1 MRIHQRVLMFLTLNI
16 LFCGWAMARQSDP
29 DLMEIN
35 RERIALNTTGML
47 VLGGWA
53 VSNIAVG
60 SIGMARS
67 GGRTRYFHQMN
78 AAWNTVNLAIAGFGY
93 YGLKNSA
100 LDVSLSETI
109 SEFHNFEKIL
119 LFNAG
124 LDVGYIALGAFLWER
139 GLRKQNNRLT
149 GYGQSLILQGAFLF
163 SFDMILWLLN
173 MNQSGA
179 LMKIV
184 DSIQFTGTGMA
195 LQVTF

>member
-1 MRIHQRVLMFLTLNI
+1 MRIHQKVLMFLTLNI
-16 LFCGWAMARQSDP
+16 LFCGWAMARQADP

-124 LDVGYIALGAFLWER
+124 LDVGYIAMGAFLWER

-173 MNQSGA
+173 RNQSGA
-179 LMKIV
+179 LMEIV